1 MSETYSIEDCLKYDT
16 TTYSGGS
23 SINLVNLNYT
33 LPDTDVIVECD
44 SKIEAT
50 SNMNLIVRL
59 GTNGN
64 NFVWFGLAASAN
76 YKLQVY
82 ENSTYKQQL
91 QSNSTQTVNTW
102 TTLSATVENGKVK
115 FKDLTQTYTTSFN
128 LEKLLAVAMQKSS
141 IRNIKIKPL

>member
-1 MSETYSIEDCLKYDT
+1 MKYDT
-16 TTYSGGS
+16 TTYTGGS
-23 SINLVNLNYT
+23 SINLVDLNYA

-50 SNMNLIVRL
+50 SNMNTIVRL
-59 GTNGN
+59 GSNGT
-64 NFVWFGLAASAN
+64 NFVWFGLAGSAN

-82 ENSTYKQQL
+82 ENSSYKQQL

-102 TTLSATVENGKVK
+102 TPLSVTVENGKVK

-128 LEKLLAVAMQKSS
+128 LEKLLAVALQKSS